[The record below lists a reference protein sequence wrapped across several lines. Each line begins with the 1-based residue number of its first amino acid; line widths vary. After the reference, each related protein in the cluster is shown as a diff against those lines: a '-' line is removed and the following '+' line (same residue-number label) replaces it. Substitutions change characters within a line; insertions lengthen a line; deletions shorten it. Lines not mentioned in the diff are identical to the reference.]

1 MIARNVAPVELPA
14 QTISTRAAAK
24 AIFRLYEMFDEGPLE
39 SWIDELQEEW
49 PDLAAM
55 LFTVAKDE

>member
-1 MIARNVAPVELPA
+1 MELPA
-14 QTISTRAAAK
+14 QTISTRDAAE